1 MNKLCLP
8 YNGMH
13 SSSDMTEPQKRENP
27 TYITR
32 SDRRQWML
40 SCLGCVLL
48 FVTLWTVAHQAPL
61 SMKFSRQEHWSG
73 LPCPPPG
80 DLPNS
85 GTEPLF
91 LPSLGFPGDTRG
103 KEPTCQCRRHKRW
116 AFDPWVG
123 KIPWRRRGQPTL
135 VFLCGKSHGQRR
147 LVGYSPWSCKELN
160 MTWPLNNNKF
170 LLSQW
175 SPSKRL
181 HSDPLWVPLGL
192 FLGAA

>member
-1 MNKLCLP
+1 
-8 YNGMH
+8 MH

-103 KEPTCQCRRHKRW
+103 KEPTCQCRRHKRHGFNPGLGRSLGGGHSNPLQCSCLENFMDGGAWW
-116 AFDPWVG
+116 ATV
-123 KIPWRRRGQPTL
+123 
-135 VFLCGKSHGQRR
+135 HGVAESQTR
-147 LVGYSPWSCKELN
+147 LKQLSTRAL
-160 MTWPLNNNKF
+160 
-170 LLSQW
+170 LLS
-175 SPSKRL
+175 L
-181 HSDPLWVPLGL
+181 LLL
-192 FLGAA
+192 